1 VDKSGSPQLSAA
13 QRISGQRAQ
22 PSVAQRC
29 LVQLKRRS
37 SAVQRGR
44 QLEQFKLFR
53 TARVPVMSH
62 SRNHLI
68 RLAPDLLVLAL
79 FSCCQSSRDNVFSS
93 ERMGVFVEVKQPFL
107 LNLKLIARS
116 NRS

>member
-1 VDKSGSPQLSAA
+1 MDQSGSPQLSAA

-37 SAVQRGR
+37 SAVQRA

-53 TARVPVMSH
+53 TARVSVSSH
-62 SRNHLI
+62 SRNYLI
-68 RLAPDLLVLAL
+68 RLVPDLLVLAL
-79 FSCCQSSRDNVFSS
+79 FSRCQSSKTVCSQVNEWVF
-93 ERMGVFVEVKQPFL
+93 FVGVKQPFL
-107 LNLKLIARS
+107 LQLKVDRAVE
-116 NRS
+116 

>member
-1 VDKSGSPQLSAA
+1 MDKSGSPQLSAA

-37 SAVQRGR
+37 SAVQRA

-53 TARVPVMSH
+53 TARVPVSSH
-62 SRNHLI
+62 SRNYLI
-68 RLAPDLLVLAL
+68 RLVPDLLVLAL
-79 FSCCQSSRDNVFSS
+79 FSRCQSSKDSVFSS
-93 ERMGVFVEVKQPFL
+93 ERIGVFFVGVKQPFL
-107 LNLKLIARS
+107 LQLKVDRAVE
-116 NRS
+116 